1 MGQESKKRGSGTGGE
16 MFEYFKFF
24 YILHN
29 YGIGY
34 IMTNI
39 VYVAACM
46 VLLGDFKWK
55 KKGTAIRFIC
65 QFLMCWLW
73 TVLFDTVYY
82 AITKG
87 VGAGNMDRIMMAVFI
102 LFYCVTFSKLSWT
115 TRILRSVVFYT
126 CYMTMLPVSEPIGE
140 ALQSINN
147 DYFVWSQHLTW
158 IVVVVMTM
166 VVAWFL
172 TYFST
177 EKLMLVQKVPALLIV
192 IMSCLILLVETEG
205 VIRKVPESFK
215 SYMVLIGG
223 AGFLLEILCY
233 YLFYRIGKEYDRNLE
248 LMAISQKENLDQELF
263 QSTHTVY
270 EEMHEI
276 RHEMKNHL
284 AYIHILFEKGENE
297 RLEEYLKEVSRE
309 TENLFSFVE
318 CGNDVINAVMNHMMT
333 QAKAEN
339 ITLEL
344 QLIVPPVLP
353 YPETELC
360 SLLSNLVEN
369 ALEAAEKS
377 EEKSPVVTV
386 GIRPQ
391 QDYLF
396 IHVTNPVN
404 SKISNRRHLKLQTT
418 KEDAGM
424 HGYGTKIIQNIAIKN
439 QGSVR
444 YDIENGRFV
453 ADVMLYLGD
462 DSYGETKAGN
472 L

>member
-1 MGQESKKRGSGTGGE
+1 ML
-16 MFEYFKFF
+16 EYFKFF
-24 YILHN
+24 YISHN

-39 VYVAACM
+39 VFVAACM
-46 VLLGDFKWK
+46 VLLGDFNWK
-55 KKGTAIRFIC
+55 KKGTLVRFIC
-65 QFLMCWLW
+65 QFLICWLW

-102 LFYCVTFSKLSWT
+102 LFYCAAFSKLSWT
-115 TRILRSVVFYT
+115 TRILRTVVFYT

-140 ALQSINN
+140 ALQNVN
-147 DYFVWSQHLTW
+147 ADYFVWSQHLTW
-158 IVVVVMTM
+158 IIVVVMTM

-177 EKLMLVQKVPALLIV
+177 EKLILVQKVPALLVV
-192 IMSCLILLVETEG
+192 IMSCLILLVETVG
-205 VIRKVPESFK
+205 IVRNVPESFK

-233 YLFYRIGKEYDRNLE
+233 YLFYRIGKEYDRNTE

-263 QSTHTVY
+263 QSTRAVY

-318 CGNDVINAVMNHMMT
+318 CGNDVINAVMNHIMT

-339 ITLEL
+339 ITLEP

-369 ALEAAEKS
+369 ALEAAGKSGEKN
-377 EEKSPVVTV
+377 PVVTV

-404 SKISNRRHLKLQTT
+404 PQISNRRHLKLQTT
-418 KEDAGM
+418 KENVKV

-444 YDIENGRFV
+444 YDIEDGRFV
-453 ADVMLYLGD
+453 ADVMLYLGE

>member
-1 MGQESKKRGSGTGGE
+1 
-16 MFEYFKFF
+16 
-24 YILHN
+24 
-29 YGIGY
+29 
-34 IMTNI
+34 
-39 VYVAACM
+39 
-46 VLLGDFKWK
+46 
-55 KKGTAIRFIC
+55 
-65 QFLMCWLW
+65 
-73 TVLFDTVYY
+73 
-82 AITKG
+82 
-87 VGAGNMDRIMMAVFI
+87 
-102 LFYCVTFSKLSWT
+102 
-115 TRILRSVVFYT
+115 
-126 CYMTMLPVSEPIGE
+126 
-140 ALQSINN
+140 
-147 DYFVWSQHLTW
+147 
-158 IVVVVMTM
+158 
-166 VVAWFL
+166 
-172 TYFST
+172 
-177 EKLMLVQKVPALLIV
+177 
-192 IMSCLILLVETEG
+192 
-205 VIRKVPESFK
+205 
-215 SYMVLIGG
+215 
-223 AGFLLEILCY
+223 
-233 YLFYRIGKEYDRNLE
+233 
-248 LMAISQKENLDQELF
+248 
-263 QSTHTVY
+263 
-270 EEMHEI
+270 MHEI

-339 ITLEL
+339 ITLEP

-377 EEKSPVVTV
+377 GEKNPVVTV

-418 KEDAGM
+418 KEDARM
-424 HGYGTKIIQNIAIKN
+424 HGYGTKIIQNIAVKN